1 MPQKRYTFEE
11 LSPFKSDTIEPKRY
25 SFDNLSKPRTQLE
38 DSFLD
43 EWMPD
48 WIKKGYNESIT
59 GMAEKI
65 VTGEER
71 FDLGNYKPTILGDI
85 GSAIA
90 GFLMPADLAATFA
103 GAGIGSLATRAA
115 AKTALSK
122 AAKIGAKRLITF
134 GSSKQFADKVM
145 ESGAKRLLT
154 GASVQAGALSTYTGL
169 NEALKQEIKDG
180 DVDWSDVLTE
190 SSKAALSGAVG
201 GAIFGRAITRGAK
214 TSSALAQEAI
224 GFGTA
229 DPILRGEM
237 PSPEDYISGL
247 GVVLGISAAKAL
259 PRTVKNYVKGVTS
272 EYRGVKVDPENRL
285 SVADKNNI
293 RQVSE
298 LAATQEWLAKQGSEV
313 WNTMPNIKGKYI
325 PEVKIM
331 EEIPINVPTNKKLYD
346 QSRLE
351 LKTLMGR
358 EAVPTVEQIKS
369 KYINLYKNSEAQKVN
384 QGIASPALRALFFP
398 DSAKPQKKVKP
409 GDIPIEDAFKDI
421 PGFRIRQEG
430 GVKEIKLSRK
440 EFYST
445 YQRNQIVRQNSEQL
459 SVKLKQSLKL
469 SDEVFSQELGNV
481 PISRV
486 SDAQL
491 REINK
496 RLYTRYKVETHYKTF
511 VEHSADLPTKD
522 IFDHVLGEDV
532 ALYFKTFNKSFK
544 DEGSRAVVQ
553 LMRTSNENRVSRV
566 SSQMSNLKKSPV
578 FDLYKDKKLMIE
590 VYREHVGLAPRTK
603 ANKKYTDWLDDWG
616 EESYNYAGK
625 ANIVRA
631 GKIKGY
637 LPIIYKPAIRDAL
650 FNDFMTIE
658 QKFNKVFDKSLVGE
672 PVQRNFE
679 QMIRAMINR
688 KEVSQSTIGILN
700 SLKKTYNINYEK
712 AYKLLES
719 DILPDKINPYN
730 AIEKSRKYEITD
742 DLLPFLETD
751 LRALVTVYDERLAR
765 RAETVKIFGRNNE
778 TLRGMTLE
786 IAKRKPNEAKL
797 LNEGIDK
804 LTGAIEKDPLKMY
817 SPRVR
822 KFFENVMAFEAMTKI
837 SLGTATVANLTQPLI
852 SIVTN
857 LGLGRTIKGFAR
869 LSNKKVREGIP
880 TPQVDFLREML
891 GEVGSG
897 SLMRKASD
905 KLATVS
911 GFTGINKFNN
921 LLSASTAEIAIK
933 DYIKMFNRNPNSI
946 RGKYAQS
953 KLKKLFNI
961 SVKEG
966 VDVSEGSVVSAMTNF
981 AKSSQLQRDFLSE
994 PFWASNPKARPFIMF
1009 KSFGYKQAGMINESI
1024 KREMKLGNP
1033 LIFLRLGMAGMAGGS
1048 FVNWAKDG
1056 IYTFLS
1062 GREVYNEKD
1071 TKMNEFIENMSSVGT
1086 FGMLTD
1092 FIDAE
1097 NFYGSVEFV
1106 VTPPFISDLKIGFNA
1121 LQTLTKELDEWGFTQ
1136 TPFRKAL
1143 YKASPILG
1151 SLPKRVAERYIA
1163 TEQQKRDSE
1172 KTKKGKVRIKII
1184 ELLVEGKANLAIEKI
1199 KQWNGVHPYNALT
1212 YDSIGHRA
1220 IYQRAL
1226 QKNMKKIKENLP
1238 SFIR

>member
-1 MPQKRYTFEE
+1 MPEISKRYTFEQ
-11 LSPFKSDTIEPKRY
+11 LSTFKPDTIQPQRY
-25 SFDNLSKPRTQLE
+25 SYADLSKPRTPLE

-71 FDLGNYKPTILGDI
+71 FDLDNYKPTILGDI

-103 GAGIGSLATRAA
+103 GAGVGSLATRAA
-115 AKTALSK
+115 AKTALAKASK
-122 AAKIGAKRLITF
+122 LGAKRLINF

-145 ESGAKRLLT
+145 ESGAKKLLT

-169 NEALKQEIKDG
+169 NEALRQEIEDS
-180 DVDWSDVLTE
+180 DVDWSDVLTK

-214 TSSALAQEAI
+214 TSSALAQEAF
-224 GFGTA
+224 GFGTT

-237 PSPEDYISGL
+237 PTPEDYIGGL
-247 GVVLGISAAKAL
+247 GIVLGVGAAKAL
-259 PRTVKNYVKGVTS
+259 PKSVKNYVKGVTD

-285 SVADKNNI
+285 SVSDKNNI

-313 WNTMPNIKGKYI
+313 WNKMPNIKGKYI

-331 EEIPINVPTNKKLYD
+331 EEISINIPTNQKLYN

-351 LKTLMGR
+351 LQTLMGR
-358 EAVPTVEQIKS
+358 EAVPTVEQVKS

-398 DSAKPQKKVKP
+398 DSAKPQKKIKP
-409 GDIPIEDAFKDI
+409 GEIPIEGAFKDV
-421 PGFRIRQEG
+421 PGFRLRQEG
-430 GVKEIKLSRK
+430 GIKELKLSRK

-445 YQRNQIVRQNSEQL
+445 YQRNQIARQSSEQL
-459 SVKLKQSLKL
+459 SIRLKESLKL
-469 SDEVFSQELGNV
+469 SDDVFSQELGGV
-481 PISRV
+481 PISKV
-486 SDAQL
+486 TDAQL

-511 VEHSADLPTKD
+511 VEHSAELPTKD
-522 IFDHVLGEDV
+522 IFDHVLGEKI
-532 ALYFKTFNKSFK
+532 ALYFKTYNKSFK
-544 DEGSRAVVQ
+544 DEGSRAVVK
-553 LMRTSNENRVSRV
+553 LMGTANNNRVARIST
-566 SSQMSNLKKSPV
+566 QMSNLKKSPI
-578 FDLYKDKKLMIE
+578 FDLYKDAELMKA
-590 VYREHVGLAPRTK
+590 VYREHVNLTPRTR
-603 ANKKYTDWLDDWG
+603 ANKKYTDWLDNWA
-616 EESYNYAGK
+616 EESYNYAGS
-625 ANIVRA
+625 AGIVRA

-637 LPIIYKPAIRDAL
+637 LPIIYKPAVRDAL

-688 KEVSQSTIGILN
+688 KEVSKSTIGVLN

-712 AYKLLES
+712 AYKLLEA
-719 DILPDKINPYN
+719 DILPDKINPFN
-730 AIEKSRKYEITD
+730 AIEKVRKYEITD

-778 TLRGMTLE
+778 TLRNMTLE
-786 IAKRKPNEAKL
+786 ISKRSPNEAKL

-804 LTGAIEKDPLKMY
+804 LTGAIEKDPLNMY
-817 SPRVR
+817 RPRVR
-822 KFFENVMAFEAMTKI
+822 KFFENIMAFEAMSKI
-837 SLGTATVANLTQPLI
+837 SLGTATVANITQALI

-857 LGLGRTIKGFAR
+857 LGLGRTVKGFVR

-880 TPQVDFLREML
+880 APQVDFLREML

-897 SLMRKASD
+897 SLIRKASD

-911 GFTGINKFNN
+911 GFTGINKLNN
-921 LLSASTAEIAIK
+921 LTAASTAEIAIR

-946 RGKYAQS
+946 RGKYAKS

-961 SVKEG
+961 SIKEG
-966 VDVSEGSVVSAMTNF
+966 VDVSESSVVSAMTNF

-1009 KSFGYKQAGMINESI
+1009 KSFGYKQAGLITDSI

-1033 LIFLRLGMAGMAGGS
+1033 LIFLRLGLAGMAGGS

-1062 GREVYNEKD
+1062 GREVYRED
-1071 TKMNEFIENMSSVGT
+1071 DSKMNEFIENLGSVGA
-1086 FGMLTD
+1086 FGMLTE
-1092 FIDAE
+1092 FMDAE
-1097 NFYGSVEFV
+1097 DFYGSIEFA
-1106 VTPPFISDLKIGFNA
+1106 VTPPFLSDLNVGFQA
-1121 LQTLTKELDEWGFTQ
+1121 LQTFTKELDEWGFTQ

-1151 SLPKRVAERYIA
+1151 SLPKRAAERLVA
-1163 TEQQKRDSE
+1163 TEQQKRDAE
-1172 KTKKGKVRIKII
+1172 QTRKGKLRSKII
-1184 ELLVEGKANLAIEKI
+1184 DLMMEGKGDLAIKKV
-1199 KQWNGVHPYNALT
+1199 KQWNKIHPYNAFT
-1212 YDSIGHRA
+1212 YDSIGYKA
-1220 IYQRAL
+1220 IYRRAL
-1226 QKNMKKIKENLP
+1226 EKNMKKIKENLP
-1238 SFIR
+1238 LR